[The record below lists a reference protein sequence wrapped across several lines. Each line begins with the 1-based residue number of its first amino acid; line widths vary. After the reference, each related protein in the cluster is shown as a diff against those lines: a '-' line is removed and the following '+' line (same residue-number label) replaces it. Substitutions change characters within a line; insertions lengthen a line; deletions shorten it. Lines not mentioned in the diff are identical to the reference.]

1 MKIVLVCSAGMSSG
15 ELVNK
20 MKIISD
26 ERKLDLDIKGIGY
39 TDIINEIDGANVI
52 LLGPQV
58 KYSLRKVVEIVEP
71 RDIPVEII
79 DHLTYGMRNAEKVI
93 DFIINIIKK

>member
-15 ELVNK
+15 ELVKK